1 MSDDLQGYWFCS
13 FVLVCESAPLR
24 QESSIFLFFSFLF
37 RFVVGGKAGAGGHS
51 NFLPG
56 VGSEATE
63 GRRWGNFG
71 GKRDVGSCVPAR
83 AGLQPI
89 EGGHVRAVQAPGGD
103 DHRSIDS

>member
-13 FVLVCESAPLR
+13 FVPVCESAPLR
-24 QESSIFLFFSFLF
+24 HGIKYLFFFFFF
-37 RFVVGGKAGAGGHS
+37 RFFVGGKGGAGGHS

-83 AGLQPI
+83 AGLQPL
-89 EGGHVRAVQAPGGD
+89 ESGHARAIQAPGGD
-103 DHRSIDS
+103 ERRFIDS